1 MRMPRITNR
10 RRWPL
15 ERVAAF
21 AAVAIV
27 AMTAAAILAP
37 VWFVGARETETLAD
51 RLNAAVALDTR
62 REIEGLFTR
71 IEALQETAR
80 SVLAAGAVDIDDRK
94 GRNALFMGLLR
105 ADPSISWVSF
115 GFENGDFYGANRR
128 ELNRYRLVES
138 RWDPAR
144 AAATRVIDYLVDYE
158 GALYPTHSKVV
169 ENDYN
174 AVDRSWFQE
183 AHGAQGPIWTD
194 VYRFASSDLPGLN
207 TAVRVEQDGDLVGVV
222 SIAIELNRLDEYLV
236 NRMTER
242 RGVAFLLGPRGE
254 VVAASEPAAAAQD
267 MTGDLLP
274 TAAQSGRPMLAATAA
289 ALQGL
294 PHDRPISRKLYSE
307 TLGGAA
313 FLNVR
318 PLGAQGWRVGTL
330 LPESAFAG
338 DILERRKRMVLA
350 TLAAL
355 TLAALIA
362 IRATRALFVAPLQA
376 ASQELARLQRFDL
389 SARRRVHSGIEEVHA
404 LEDGLEGA
412 RQSLAAFARYA
423 PAELA
428 RRLMLER
435 GGAGALVERRT
446 ITVLFLDLEGFTSAT
461 ETYGHRL
468 APQLNDFLTAMSE
481 EVRAAGGV
489 VDKFIGDAVMALFG
503 APDRDE
509 DHALN
514 ACRAA
519 LGCVAALERLNRAWI
534 EEGRPTFRMRV
545 GVNTGRVLVGSIGS
559 PDRLNYTAIGDPVN
573 LAARLESLN
582 RDYGT
587 RIMIGAQTHD
597 IVKYDVAARRLDA
610 VRVKGKSERVPVYEL
625 LALTERGDRPA
636 PADWVRRYEAALD
649 ALADGDVRTAHRL
662 FEETIRLRGGD
673 AAAAAMLAKL
683 TPPESEAE
691 MRRDPAFDLLEAAAD
706 QLNRETREAG

>member
-1 MRMPRITNR
+1 MRMPRITKR

-15 ERVAAF
+15 ERAAAF

-51 RLNAAVALDTR
+51 RLNASVAGDTR

-80 SVLAAGAVDIDDRK
+80 SVLAAGAVDIDDRR
-94 GRNALFMGLLR
+94 GRNALFMGLLK

-128 ELNRYRLVES
+128 ELGRYRLVES
-138 RWDPAR
+138 RWDPER
-144 AAATRVIDYLVDYE
+144 ATATRAIDYLVDYE
-158 GALYPTHSKVV
+158 GELYPTHSKVV

-174 AVDRSWFQE
+174 AIDRSWFQE
-183 AHGAQGPIWTD
+183 AHGAHGPIWTD

-207 TAVRVEQDGDLVGVV
+207 TAVRVERDGNLVGIV
-222 SIAIELNRLDEYLV
+222 SIAIELNRLDEYLA
-236 NRMTER
+236 NRMADW

-254 VVAASEPAAAAQD
+254 VVAASEPAPPRD
-267 MTGDLLP
+267 VTGDLLP

-289 ALQGL
+289 KLRDM
-294 PHDRPISRKLYSE
+294 PPDRPASRKLHSE
-307 TLGGAA
+307 RLGGAA

-318 PLGAQGWRVGTL
+318 PLGSQGWRVGTL

-338 DILERRKRMVLA
+338 DILERRKRMILA
-350 TLAAL
+350 ALAAL
-355 TLAALIA
+355 TLAALVA

-435 GGAGALVERRT
+435 GGQGALVERRT
-446 ITVLFLDLEGFTSAT
+446 LTVLFLDLEGFTSAT

-503 APDRDE
+503 APDLDE

-625 LALTERGDRPA
+625 LALTDRGDRPA
-636 PADWVRRYEAALD
+636 AADWTLRYEAALD
-649 ALADGDVRTAHRL
+649 AMADGEATKARRL
-662 FEETIRLRGGD
+662 FEEAIRLRGGD
-673 AAAAAMLAKL
+673 AAAEAMLAKL
-683 TPPESEAE
+683 AAAESADDAG
-691 MRRDPAFDLLEAAAD
+691 RDPAFDLLEAAAD
-706 QLNRETREAG
+706 QLNQETRAVG